1 VSDAVCCHRTSHI
14 LLMGVDVAA
23 VAFGG
28 GCCWPQRTRIT
39 SHPLCVLCLVSFHFR
54 FTFFPFALLLPT
66 FIVELYS
73 CRFHFIFYFIV
84 SFFLSNLHF
93 SPLVVAL
100 FLAGVVLTYMELT
113 TALCMRLTL
122 IPFPGGGTGS
132 GPLSSGHPLGNIRES
147 VLQINK

>member
-39 SHPLCVLCLVSFHFR
+39 SHPLCVLCVLCLVSFHFR

-84 SFFLSNLHF
+84 FFFFVQLAFFPSRCGFIFGRGGFNLYGTYNSIVYASDFDPF
-93 SPLVVAL
+93 SGGWDRFGPSVVWPPP
-100 FLAGVVLTYMELT
+100 
-113 TALCMRLTL
+113 RQ
-122 IPFPGGGTGS
+122 
-132 GPLSSGHPLGNIRES
+132 H
-147 VLQINK
+147 